1 MLLSRARFA
10 AAVCAVFLWL
20 VPAVAHGDP
29 IRVTSGSTTTYAGVE
44 PSGTGLFNA
53 EQGFSVIG
61 DGFGAF
67 AWDVVRPGDTVNPS
81 AQFRFGSTGPFSARV
96 DGTTY
101 SAFLDGL
108 LDFTTTPFVVGAPN
122 ASGQGNFETTFEMIG
137 RVRGFAD
144 RDQTSLLFDV
154 SVFGSGVANVNAA
167 YNQSLGAY
175 LPLAGS
181 ASFSFR
187 PEAVSAT
194 PEPASMLLIGT
205 GLAGLALR
213 RRSRAAR

>member
-1 MLLSRARFA
+1 MLLSRSRFG

-20 VPAVAHGDP
+20 MPAVAHGDP
-29 IRVTSGSTTTYAGVE
+29 IRVTSGSTMTYAGVE
-44 PSGTGLFNA
+44 PSSTGLFNE

-67 AWDVVRPGDTVNPS
+67 AWSVFKPGDTVNPRG
-81 AQFRFGSTGPFSARV
+81 QFTFGSNGPFSARV

-108 LDFTTTPFVVGAPN
+108 LDFATAPFVVGAPN
-122 ASGQGNFETTFEMIG
+122 ATGQGNFQTAFQMIG

-144 RDQTSLLFDV
+144 RNQTSLLFDV
-154 SVFGSGVANVNAA
+154 GVFGSGVANVNAF

-175 LPLAGS
+175 MPLVGS
-181 ASFSFR
+181 ASFNFR

-194 PEPASMLLIGT
+194 PEPASMLLLGT
-205 GLAGLALR
+205 GLAGLAIR
-213 RRSRAAR
+213 RRKR